1 MKLHKK
7 NKHDVPQLDG
17 SEFISEEKEVETQTD
32 VFLSIDI
39 EGEIIG
45 TELANIYSEP
55 PSSVYHP
62 IKGTGKF
69 QSISQAPEIKEKYYC
84 YEFED
89 GRKNVIIKF
98 QIFPHW
104 VFFATPCGKKNKMSR
119 ITDTAE

>member
-1 MKLHKK
+1 MDNNSGKKPFVACDECGHSTKTKNGMKLHKK

-98 QIFPHW
+98 
-104 VFFATPCGKKNKMSR
+104 
-119 ITDTAE
+119 